1 MPYSATLSVNTLLNK
16 AVRTLNLTSLGQEK
30 RQHSSVNSSNN
41 SLENV
46 EKEPLQINTLQ
57 ISNDDRQSCI
67 DSEPLS
73 IRDKVLYHNLLTTY
87 QPHLLHYAMKSI
99 GLLPETVLDS
109 LVGYLDGPTAK
120 QYEHVDAHLRL
131 ILAVNSKLKTPLQLS
146 EMGELRKRFATDA
159 VAMQTPR
166 VWQQASSSLFDTIKP
181 FTKKNEPSVNW
192 EDKTIANA
200 DDGDMLVRC
209 YQKQVNA
216 AGFSFKKKAKRNPDE
231 TVMLFFHGGGFC
243 IGDINTHHEFCHAVC
258 ERTGWPVVSVDYRL
272 APEYPAPTGLRDCIA
287 AYAWLAD
294 NCYKFGA
301 LASRIVLAGDS
312 AGGGL
317 STMIAQ
323 QVITPSAKSWQDLGV
338 DGQKTFEI
346 LQRLPQPLAQMP
358 LYPVTDIENDYPS
371 WELYGEGLLLD
382 HADVAVFDA
391 ACLENSPLPRQHI
404 LTSPMLGDNRH
415 ICPTYVVAAELDVLR
430 DEAFAYAKQLE
441 DYGRAV
447 QTYTVYGAPHG
458 FIHFMSVHQG
468 LEQQTNHIIHGF
480 AGFVR
485 DVISTQ
491 NLLAA

>member
-1 MPYSATLSVNTLLNK
+1 MPSLPVASFETLLDK
-16 AVRTLNLTSLGQEK
+16 AVKTFKFTSLGQVASDKQE
-30 RQHSSVNSSNN
+30 SS
-41 SLENV
+41 
-46 EKEPLQINTLQ
+46 T
-57 ISNDDRQSCI
+57 DDN
-67 DSEPLS
+67 PLS
-73 IRDKVLYHNLLTTY
+73 VKQILLNHNPLTSY
-87 QPHLLHYAMKSI
+87 QQHTLHYVMK
-99 GLLPETVLDS
+99 GF
-109 LVGYLDGPTAK
+109 GYLPTPLLESLIRYLKGPISK
-120 QYEHVDAHLRL
+120 QYLHVDAHLRL
-131 ILAVNSKLKTPLQLS
+131 ILAVNSKLKRPLQLT
-146 EMGELRKRFATDA
+146 EMAELRKKFAADA
-159 VAMQTPR
+159 VAMQAPK
-166 VWQQASSSLFDTIKP
+166 VWRENTTHILSKARCS
-181 FTKKNEPSVNW
+181 TKKNSTAVSW
-192 EDKTIANA
+192 QDKTIANA
-200 DDGDMLVRC
+200 DEDEMTVRC
-209 YQKQVNA
+209 YQASASHTDARSINA
-216 AGFSFKKKAKRNPDE
+216 QNQNPDE
-231 TVMLFFHGGGFC
+231 IVMLFFHGGGFC
-243 IGDINTHHEFCHAVC
+243 IGDIDTHHEFCHTVC

-404 LTSPMLGDNRH
+404 LMSPMLGDNRH

-430 DEAFAYAKQLE
+430 DEAFAYAKQLRSHDIE
-441 DYGRAV
+441 V
-447 QTYTVYGAPHG
+447 KTHTVLGAPHG
-458 FIHFMSVHQG
+458 FVNLMSVHQG
-468 LEQQTNHIIHGF
+468 LEQETNHIIHGF